1 MITLATALWSQ
12 SALRFVLLGAATG
25 SLTALVALGIVL
37 VYRTSGVLN
46 FSAGALG
53 GIAAYLCYNLRDGG
67 WPAPVAVTVGL
78 LGGVALGLLTY
89 GVMALLRNASQLA
102 KLIATLGLF
111 STFQAFMVLRWGVE
125 LRQPRPL
132 LPSKNMTLFGD
143 LIIGRDRLVLIG
155 VALLLALVLRLVYSG
170 TLFGLATSAV
180 AENRRVA
187 ASAGWSP
194 DRIEMANF
202 AIAGGLSALAA
213 IFLAPIVTLNAAVLS
228 LAVLPALA
236 AALVGRFSSFG
247 ITVLAALGI
256 GIIQSEISLFRPDIA
271 KALGV
276 GAASLTGLVAAVP
289 LAIILIYMIVTGRSR
304 LQRGETLARL
314 PLPGSGRVSL
324 LPLVV
329 GVIMAVALLVGVD
342 TWADAL
348 ITTFAIGIILYSV
361 IVVAGYAGQLSLCQF
376 ALAGMGAWMAA
387 HLMSADGWS
396 FELAM
401 LAAVVGTTLVGVVV
415 ALPAIRTRGTFL
427 AIATLA
433 IALMFN
439 ALIFTNSAVTGGV
452 RGLPIDHVSFAGVDL
467 DPLGHPQRYGAFVL
481 IFLVIVGLL
490 VANLRRGRVGARL
503 LAVRSNERAA
513 ASLGVN
519 VIAAKVYAFAVA
531 AAIAALGGVLLSLR
545 QSNVQFAQYNVF
557 GSVLLIQYAV
567 VGGIAW
573 VSGAALAAAGAPTGL
588 GSVIF
593 EKIVPSG
600 TDIISWLA
608 VLSGVGAIT
617 VLRHAPDGVAALYA
631 RGLHEAEARITSV
644 RRAFERTRVP
654 RAVTNVPL
662 VARRADRPAAALAM
676 TNLVVKFGGVVAVD
690 GVSFTV
696 NPGEVVGLIGPNGAG
711 KTTILDVITGF
722 TAPAGGSVAFGDTT
736 IDKWSVERRARAGIV
751 RSWQAVELFEE
762 MTVRDNLLVAAD
774 DQSRRRYVTDLLRP
788 GRPAPTPL
796 MHDVVETFG
805 LGDVLDLRPSA
816 LPHGVARLVGIARA
830 LVTEPA
836 VLLLDEPAAGLDT
849 NESAELGRAIREMA
863 QRFGIGVLVIEH
875 DVPLI
880 LQTCDRVVALDF
892 GRKIADGTPDE
903 ISRNALV
910 IESYLGTNE
919 VTSLQPVGPGGSA
932 L

>member
-1 MITLATALWSQ
+1 MFTTTIATAFLSQ
-12 SALRFVLLGAATG
+12 STLRFVLLGAATG
-25 SLTALVALGIVL
+25 ALTALVALGIVL

-53 GIAAYLCYNLRDGG
+53 GIAAYVCYNLRDGG
-67 WPAPVAVTVGL
+67 WPTWFAVTTGL
-78 LGGVALGLLTY
+78 LAGVALGLLTY
-89 GVMALLRNASQLA
+89 GVMALLRNASNLA
-102 KLIATLGLF
+102 RLIATLGLF
-111 STFQAFMVLRWGVE
+111 STFQAFMVLRWGVD
-125 LRQPRPL
+125 LRQPRSL
-132 LPSKNMTLFGD
+132 LPSKNVTLFGD
-143 LIIGRDRLVLIG
+143 LIIGRDRLMLIG
-155 VALLLALVLRLVYSG
+155 IALLLAVVLRVIYSG

-194 DRIEMANF
+194 ARIEMANF
-202 AIAGGLSALAA
+202 AIAGLLSALAA
-213 IFLAPIVTLNAAVLS
+213 IFLAPIIGLNAAVLS
-228 LAVLPALA
+228 IAGLPALA

-247 ITVLAALGI
+247 ITVIAALVI
-256 GIIQSEISLFRPDIA
+256 GIIQSEIALFQPDLA
-271 KALGV
+271 KAFGV
-276 GAASLTGLVAAVP
+276 SYASLTGLVAAVP

-314 PLPGSGRVSL
+314 PLPGNGRVSL
-324 LPLVV
+324 IPLAFGVV
-329 GVIMAVALLVGVD
+329 TAIVLLAGVH

-348 ITTFAIGIILYSV
+348 ITTFAVAIILCSV
-361 IVVAGYAGQLSLCQF
+361 VVVAGYAGQLSLCQF
-376 ALAGMGAWMAA
+376 ALAGMGAWIAA
-387 HLMSADGWS
+387 RLMSADGWG
-396 FELAM
+396 FEAAI
-401 LAAVVGTTLVGVVV
+401 LAAVVGTTLIGVVV

-439 ALIFTNSAVTGGV
+439 ALIFTNPAVTGGV
-452 RGLPIDHVSFAGVDL
+452 RGLPINKVSFTGFNL
-467 DPLGHPQRYGAFVL
+467 DPIGHPQRYGAFVL
-481 IFLVIVGLL
+481 ILLVIVGLL
-490 VANLRRGRVGARL
+490 VANMRRGRVGSRL

-531 AAIAALGGVLLSLR
+531 AAIAALGGVLLSMR
-545 QSNVQFAQYNVF
+545 QSNVELSQYNVL

-567 VGGIAW
+567 VGGLAW
-573 VSGAALAAAGAPTGL
+573 VSGMAVAAAGAPTAL
-588 GSVIF
+588 GNVIF

-600 TDIISWLA
+600 TDIVSWLA
-608 VLSGVGAIT
+608 VLSGVGAIMA
-617 VLRHAPDGVAALYA
+617 LRHAPDGVAGLNARMLERVEARYA
-631 RGLHEAEARITSV
+631 RVHRIFEPSRIPRLHDDAPVGPPRAG
-644 RRAFERTRVP
+644 RRAAT
-654 RAVTNVPL
+654 L
-662 VARRADRPAAALAM
+662 SM
-676 TNLVVKFGGVVAVD
+676 TDLVVKFGGVVAVD

-696 NPGEVVGLIGPNGAG
+696 EPGEVVGLIGPNGAG

-722 TAPAGGSVAFGDTT
+722 TSPTAGSVAFDGTA

-762 MTVRDNLLVAAD
+762 MSVRDNLLVAAD
-774 DQSRRRYVTDLLRP
+774 DQSRWRYITDLVRP

-796 MHDVVETFG
+796 MRDVIDEFG
-805 LGDVLDLRPSA
+805 LADVLDAKPSS

-849 NESAELGRAIREMA
+849 HESAELGAAIREIA
-863 QRFGIGVLVIEH
+863 RRHGIGVLVIEH

-892 GRKIADGTPDE
+892 GRKIAEGTPDAISHDE
-903 ISRNALV
+903 IV
-910 IESYLGTNE
+910 IEAYLGTSDAE
-919 VTSLQPVGPGGSA
+919 SLQPT
-932 L
+932 